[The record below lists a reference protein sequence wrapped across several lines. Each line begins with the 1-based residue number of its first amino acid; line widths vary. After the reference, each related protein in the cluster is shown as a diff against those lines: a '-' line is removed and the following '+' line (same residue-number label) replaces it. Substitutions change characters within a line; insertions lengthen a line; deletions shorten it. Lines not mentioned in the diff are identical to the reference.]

1 MWYGKAV
8 FLLYYRYTMR
18 LSYRILISCAI
29 LLGLAGLLASRELR
43 APTQERLGNFFEQLS
58 STIPERQ
65 LYGSPLQKHN
75 SSEAASGK
83 LTVQGVIRLSNAER
97 AKVGLPP
104 LTEQSL
110 LKKAAQAKLRDMLQ
124 KQYFDH
130 VSPEGKAPADVIEAA
145 GYEYVIVG
153 ENLAEG
159 DFADDQDL
167 VTGWMNSE
175 GHRKNILHAKYTQI
189 GVAVER
195 GTYQGRVVWMAVQE
209 FGKPLTDCPEPSEA
223 TKTIIT
229 NNENQINIWQ
239 AELENLNATMNEQRT
254 AGDTE
259 GYNYSVQSY
268 NTLVEKVNA
277 LASQT
282 KSLVAMYN
290 AEVKQF
296 NACIE

>member
-1 MWYGKAV
+1 M
-8 FLLYYRYTMR
+8 
-18 LSYRILISCAI
+18 
-29 LLGLAGLLASRELR
+29 SRELR
-43 APTQERLGNFFEQLS
+43 APTQEKIGNFFEQLS
-58 STIPERQ
+58 STLPERQ
-65 LYGSPLQKHN
+65 LYSSPLQKHD
-75 SSEAASGK
+75 ASRTATGTV
-83 LTVQGVIRLSNAER
+83 TVQGVIKLSNAER
-97 AKVGLPP
+97 AKAGLPP
-104 LTEQSL
+104 LSENSL
-110 LKKAAQAKLRDMLQ
+110 LKKAAQTKLRDMLQ

-130 VSPEGKAPADVIEAA
+130 ISPDGKAPADVIEAA
-145 GYEYVIVG
+145 GYRYVIVG

-175 GHRKNILHAKYTQI
+175 GHRKNIMHAKYTQI

-195 GTYQGRVVWMAVQE
+195 GTYQGRTVWMAVQE
-209 FGKPLTDCPEPSEA
+209 FGKPLSDCPQPDEG

-239 AELENLNATMNEQRT
+239 AELENLNATMNEQRE

-259 GYNYSVQSY
+259 AYNRSVQTY
-268 NTLVEKVNA
+268 NALVEKVNA